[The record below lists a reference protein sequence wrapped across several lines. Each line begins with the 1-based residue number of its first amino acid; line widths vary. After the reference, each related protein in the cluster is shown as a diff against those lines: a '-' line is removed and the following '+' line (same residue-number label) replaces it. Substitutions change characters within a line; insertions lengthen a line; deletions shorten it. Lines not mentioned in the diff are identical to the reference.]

1 MKKMK
6 KSLFM
11 TTIAMVVMLV
21 VALSTATYAWFTAQ
35 NTVQATPVTISSASS
50 TSANIAI
57 GWSANA
63 TTTQVSFANAEL
75 NPMVPTTDP
84 STTTSDALDFNK
96 GQLSISPAGVPY
108 FNGVSGDNPWTPS
121 EYDGE
126 GSTLYVKNNNP
137 NAGVSV
143 QLSGLT
149 VAGTNLATIGG
160 LLRVAFYTAGASA
173 GTYVYLG
180 TYGSGNAYYG
190 VPHAYNADD
199 GEDAYTLAAE
209 AAFKTADNLITLKNT
224 AAGIAPFT
232 LAASG
237 SVQLFIYAW
246 LEGTGLTDALA
257 SQSITFS
264 FAFNGTEVPNP

>member
-57 GWSANA
+57 GWAANA
-63 TTTQVSFANAEL
+63 TTTQVSFANATL

-84 STTTSDALDFNK
+84 STTTSEALDFNK

-108 FNGVSGDNPWTPS
+108 FNGVSSETPWTPS
-121 EYDGE
+121 EYEGD

-137 NAGVSV
+137 NAAVSV
-143 QLSGLT
+143 QLSSLT
-149 VAGTNLATIGG
+149 VAGTNFDTIGG

-190 VPHAYNADD
+190 QPHAYDAEE
-199 GEDAYTLAAE
+199 EDAYTLAAE
-209 AAFKTADNLITLKNT
+209 AAFMTAGNLITLKNT

-232 LAASG
+232 LAANG

-264 FAFNGTEVPNP
+264 FAFNGTEVNP